1 MAVSAGRQMRDG
13 GDIML
18 FYWDGSS
25 YTSIAHGT
33 SHQLSLST
41 QTEDINT
48 KDAGKFGLTEVSR
61 IQWSITADHLYT
73 RDGWNTFYSYMT
85 ANTTVNPDANKV
97 IVVFGEKD
105 GTTPGTDDVNIKA
118 DGNWTPNS
126 TTGSYSYVASDGT
139 WATGSCA
146 YAYVYSGKAVI
157 NSLNLNAQNGQKAT
171 VSVELQGQ
179 GALSRGIP
187 TA

>member
-1 MAVSAGRQMRDG
+1 MAVSDGRKMKDG

-18 FYWDGSS
+18 FYYDGTS
-25 YTSIAHGT
+25 YTSIAHGS

-48 KDAGKFGLTEVSR
+48 KDAGRGTLTEVSK
-61 IQWSITADHLYT
+61 IAWSITADHLYT
-73 RDGWNTFYSYMT
+73 RDGWNTFYSYMMADTTSNPT
-85 ANTTVNPDANKV
+85 ANQIT
-97 IVVFGEKD
+97 VVFGEKD
-105 GTTPGTDDVNIKA
+105 ASTPGTADVNISA
-118 DGNWTPNS
+118 DGNWVPNS
-126 TTGSYSYVASDGT
+126 YSSYS
-139 WATGSCA
+139 
-146 YAYVYSGKAVI
+146 YVYSGKAVI

-179 GALSRGIP
+179 GLLTRGLP

>member
-1 MAVSAGRQMRDG
+1 MAVSNGRQMRDG

-18 FYWDGSS
+18 FYYDGSS
-25 YTSIAHGT
+25 YTSIAHGS

-41 QTEDINT
+41 QTEDVNS

-61 IQWSITADHLYT
+61 IQWSITADHMYT

-85 ANTTVNPDANKV
+85 ADTTSNPDSNKLV
-97 IVVFGEKD
+97 VVFGEKD
-105 GTTPGTDDVNIKA
+105 ANTPGTADVNISA
-118 DGNWTPNS
+118 DGNWVPES
-126 TTGSYSYVASDGT
+126 TYS
-139 WATGSCA
+139 
-146 YAYVYSGKAVI
+146 YVYSGVAVI

-171 VSVELQGQ
+171 ISVELQGQ
-179 GALSRGIP
+179 GALSKGLP

>member
-1 MAVSAGRQMRDG
+1 MRDG

-18 FYWDGSS
+18 FYYDGAS

-85 ANTTVNPDANKV
+85 ANTTVNPDANK
-97 IVVFGEKD
+97 ITVVFGEKD
-105 GTTPGTDDVNIKA
+105 GSTPGTDDVNIKA
-118 DGNWTPNS
+118 DGNWVPES
-126 TTGSYSYVASDGT
+126 TYS
-139 WATGSCA
+139 
-146 YAYVYSGKAVI
+146 YVYSGVAVI

-171 VSVELQGQ
+171 ISVELQGQ
-179 GALSRGIP
+179 GALSKGLP

>member
-1 MAVSAGRQMRDG
+1 MADVSNGRLMKDG

-18 FYWDGSS
+18 FYYDGSS

-85 ANTTVNPDANKV
+85 ADTTLDPNANKV

-105 GTTPGTDDVNIKA
+105 GTTPGTADVNIKS
-118 DGNWTPNS
+118 DGNWVPNS
-126 TTGSYSYVASDGT
+126 YATYS
-139 WATGSCA
+139 
-146 YAYVYSGKAVI
+146 YVYSGKAVI

-171 VSVELQGQ
+171 ISVELQGQ
-179 GALSRGIP
+179 GALERGLY
-187 TA
+187 TESNS

>member
-1 MAVSAGRQMRDG
+1 MRDG

-18 FYWDGSS
+18 FYYDGSS

-85 ANTTVNPDANKV
+85 ANTTANPDANK
-97 IVVFGEKD
+97 ITVVFGEKD
-105 GTTPGTDDVNIKA
+105 GSNPGTADVNIKS
-118 DGNWTPNS
+118 DGNWVPES
-126 TTGSYSYVASDGT
+126 SYSYV
-139 WATGSCA
+139 
-146 YAYVYSGKAVI
+146 YSGVAVI

-171 VSVELQGQ
+171 ISVELQGQ
-179 GALSRGIP
+179 GALSKGLP
-187 TA
+187 SA

>member
-18 FYWDGSS
+18 FYYDGTS

-85 ANTTVNPDANKV
+85 ANTTTNPDANK
-97 IVVFGEKD
+97 ITVVFGEKD
-105 GTTPGTDDVNIKA
+105 GATPGTDDVNIKA
-118 DGNWTPNS
+118 DGNWVPES
-126 TTGSYSYVASDGT
+126 T
-139 WATGSCA
+139 
-146 YAYVYSGKAVI
+146 YAYVYSGVAVI

-171 VSVELQGQ
+171 ISVELQGQ
-179 GALSRGIP
+179 GALSKGLPR
-187 TA
+187 A